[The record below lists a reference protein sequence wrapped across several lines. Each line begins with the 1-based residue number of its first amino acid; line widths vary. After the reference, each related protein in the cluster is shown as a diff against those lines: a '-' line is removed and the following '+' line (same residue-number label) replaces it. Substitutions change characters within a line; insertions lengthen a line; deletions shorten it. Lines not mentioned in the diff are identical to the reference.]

1 MRWTTVRPWLGTVA
15 RLVLGVVWIWAG
27 WSKVRD
33 PLHFVQAV
41 RAYDATPEW
50 LSKAIGYGLPILEL
64 CLGALLIVGV
74 IVRLAASVSA
84 ALYVVFAVG
93 ILQAAARGIKLECGC
108 FGGGGQSTS
117 TTYTLDVLRDAGLL
131 VLAVYLIIWPLTRL
145 SVDEYLARNDF
156 VPPPSAKRMR
166 TGQGARKYN
175 AMLEARRKAARE
187 RTLYLSA
194 ALSVLVVLIA
204 IVGIGVQ
211 ANRAKVQGD
220 LTAANA
226 TVADG
231 VTIGKAAKVTV
242 DFFEDFQCPTCN
254 QFEQSVGTDVAAQI
268 AAGRIQAKYHMMS
281 FLDASSNGNKY
292 SSRAA
297 NGALCAS
304 DVSVA
309 DFQKYH
315 AILYGKDSKGQNNQP
330 AEGTNGRTDAQ
341 LVAYGTQAGI
351 KGDDMTTFQSC
362 VTGQLHKALVVA
374 ITDNA
379 STRGVN
385 ATPTV
390 FVNGKQLKTAN
401 KAGLDAAI
409 AAIAGPAPTT
419 TSPTPSSSAA
429 SASKSVAP

>member
-1 MRWTTVRPWLGTVA
+1 VRWTTIRPWLGSVA

-27 WSKVRD
+27 WSKIRD
-33 PLHFVQAV
+33 PLRSVQAV

-50 LSKAIGYGLPILEL
+50 LSKAIGYGLPVLEL
-64 CLGALLIVGV
+64 CIGALLIAGV
-74 IVRLAASVSA
+74 IVRLAAIVSTT
-84 ALYVVFAVG
+84 LLTVFVIG
-93 ILQAAARGIKLECGC
+93 TLQAAARGIKLECGC
-108 FGGGGQSTS
+108 FGGGGTTAS
-117 TTYTLDVLRDAGLL
+117 TTYILDVLRDVGLL
-131 VLAVYLIIWPLTRL
+131 ALAVYLVVWPLTRW

-156 VPPPSAKRMR
+156 VAPPSAKRMR

-194 ALSVLVVLIA
+194 ALSVLIVLIS

-211 ANRAKVQGD
+211 ANRAKIQGD
-220 LTAANA
+220 LTGTNA

-231 VTIGKAAKVTV
+231 VTVGKAAKVTV

-254 QFEQSVGTDVAAQI
+254 TLEQSVGSDVAAQI

-281 FLDASSNGNKY
+281 FLDSASNGNRY

-297 NGALCAS
+297 NAALCAS

-309 DFQKYH
+309 DFQKFH

-330 AEGTNGRTDAQ
+330 AENSNGRTDAQ
-341 LVAYGTQAGI
+341 LLDYGKQAGI
-351 KGDDMTTFQSC
+351 KGDDLTTFQSC
-362 VTGQLHKALVVA
+362 VTGQLHKALVSA

-379 STRGVN
+379 SRRGVN

-401 KAGLDAAI
+401 KASLDTAI
-409 AAIAGPAPTT
+409 AAIAGPPSNT
-419 TSPTPSSSAA
+419 TSPTPSSSA
-429 SASKSVAP
+429 SKSVAP